1 MTKHRAL
8 SKADDE
14 QLHILPLYIMDT
26 TDEYGSK
33 EGQDEKV
40 RAGALEVLSK

>member
-1 MTKHRAL
+1 MTKHRTL
-8 SKADDE
+8 SKPEDE

-40 RAGALEVLSK
+40 RAGAVEVLTK

>member
-1 MTKHRAL
+1 MTKHRSL
-8 SKADDE
+8 SKPEEE

-26 TDEYGSK
+26 TDENGSK

-40 RAGALEVLSK
+40 RAGAVEVLTK

>member
-1 MTKHRAL
+1 MTKHRTL
-8 SKADDE
+8 SKPDDE
-14 QLHILPLYIMDT
+14 QLHVLPLYIMDT

-40 RAGALEVLSK
+40 RAGAVEVLTK